1 MNDSDL
7 ESHLTEAGLWSEVL
21 APRTATEGRAAL
33 FLDRDGVLVEEVNY
47 LHRPQDARLI
57 DGAAGV
63 IGRANTQGIAV
74 VIVTNQAGIG
84 RRYYDWIHFIAVQA
98 KITEMLGAAGVH
110 LDAVFACPHHADA
123 RPPYQHPDHPSRKPH
138 PGMLVLAGGLLGLDL
153 AASWII
159 GDRSSDVR
167 AGLNGGLAGGIQ
179 VATGH
184 GSRENERQT
193 ASALATN
200 AYPVL
205 CLNSIADVPEQPQI
219 LNGALTPPGG

>member
-7 ESHLTEAGLWSEVL
+7 DSYLTEAGLWSEVKS
-21 APRTATEGRAAL
+21 PRVATEGRAAL

-57 DGAAGV
+57 DGAADV
-63 IGRANTQGIAV
+63 IGRANRLGIAV

-84 RRYYDWIHFIAVQA
+84 RRYYDWMHFIAVQA
-98 KITEMLGAAGVH
+98 KITGMLTAAGVH

-123 RPPYQHPDHPSRKPH
+123 RPPYQHPDHPARKPN
-138 PGMLVLAGGLLGLDL
+138 PGMIVMAGGLLGLDL
-153 AASWII
+153 AASWIV

-167 AGLNGGLAGGIQ
+167 AGLNGGLAGGVQ

-184 GSRENERQT
+184 GSRGNERDT
-193 ASALATN
+193 AKALATD
-200 AYPVL
+200 AYPVH
-205 CLNSIADVPEQPQI
+205 CLKSIADVPEQPQI
-219 LNGALTPPGG
+219 LDGALV

>member
-21 APRTATEGRAAL
+21 SPRTATEGRAAL

-57 DGAAGV
+57 DGAIDV
-63 IGRANTQGIAV
+63 IGRANAQGIAV
-74 VIVTNQAGIG
+74 VVVTNQAGIG

-98 KITEMLGAAGVH
+98 KITGMLGTAGVH

-123 RPPYQHPDHPSRKPH
+123 RPPYQHPDHPARKPN
-138 PGMLVLAGGLLGLDL
+138 PGMIVMAGGLLGLDL
-153 AASWII
+153 AASWIV

-167 AGLNGGLAGGIQ
+167 AGLNGGLAGGVQ

-184 GSRENERQT
+184 GSRGNERDT
-193 ASALATN
+193 AKALATDIF
-200 AYPVL
+200 PVH
-205 CLNSIADVPEQPQI
+205 CLASIAEVMELPHF
-219 LNGALTPPGG
+219 LNGALA